1 MYWKNWPPFMKRL
14 DLLGMHG
21 ALWVLNGKTLLHYGF
36 EQRQHSPSPLTLT
49 YHLLKFASPQSL
61 KIGKT
66 GWMQNWWGLM
76 HSPPAES
83 FRKVFT
89 NYLKGLPLTTME
101 TGGTVMTEIWC
112 CPGKM
117 GILGLLLCLYWQL
130 EYSGAGLYWE
140 GNVKHVESIFN
151 AILTSNM

>member
-1 MYWKNWPPFMKRL
+1 
-14 DLLGMHG
+14 
-21 ALWVLNGKTLLHYGF
+21 
-36 EQRQHSPSPLTLT
+36 
-49 YHLLKFASPQSL
+49 
-61 KIGKT
+61 
-66 GWMQNWWGLM
+66 M
-76 HSPPAES
+76 HSPPVES

-89 NYLKGLPLTTME
+89 DYLKGLPLTTME

-151 AILTSNM
+151 AIGIGARGGTGATKDQHA